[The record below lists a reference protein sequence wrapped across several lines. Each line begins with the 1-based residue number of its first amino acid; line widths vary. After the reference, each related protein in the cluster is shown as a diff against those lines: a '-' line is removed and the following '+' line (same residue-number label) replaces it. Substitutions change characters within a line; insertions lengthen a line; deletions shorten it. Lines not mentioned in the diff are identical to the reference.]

1 MWRTKNDLEIENDE
15 LWRILEE
22 VYDRL
27 GELFEGQDEDD
38 DEADEAD

>member
-15 LWRILEE
+15 LWRKLEE

-27 GELFEGQDEDD
+27 GELFEAQDEDD
-38 DEADEAD
+38 DEDDEAD